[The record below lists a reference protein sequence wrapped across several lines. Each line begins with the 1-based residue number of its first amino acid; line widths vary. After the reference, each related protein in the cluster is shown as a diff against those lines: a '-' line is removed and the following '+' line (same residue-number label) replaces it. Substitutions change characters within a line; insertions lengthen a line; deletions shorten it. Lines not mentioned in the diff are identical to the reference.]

1 MFCIVLRLLLM
12 TVLKIT
18 LSHYCICVC
27 GGSRGAGL
35 TTFPTVKVASPLEAK
50 FNLIKFNGHIKL
62 NGHIQNDILCTG
74 CKGIVLASEVV
85 VMAGDIISM
94 MIAVI
99 KNQVSSCVI
108 FDVRL

>member
-12 TVLKIT
+12 TVLKST

-27 GGSRGAGL
+27 GGGRGVGL

-50 FNLIKFNGHIKL
+50 FKLIKF

-74 CKGIVLASEVV
+74 YKGIVLDSEVL
-85 VMAGDIISM
+85 VMAG
-94 MIAVI
+94 A
-99 KNQVSSCVI
+99 
-108 FDVRL
+108 LLA

>member
-27 GGSRGAGL
+27 GGGRGAGL

-50 FNLIKFNGHIKL
+50 FNLIKFNGHI
-62 NGHIQNDILCTG
+62 QNDILCTG

-85 VMAGDIISM
+85 VMAADIISM